1 MSMRAAPSIDRVRL
15 QVCDSVLVTVLMAKS
30 CTKKRATPQ
39 VADGL
44 QPALNDLVVG
54 SDARKKAK
62 TVPSADDQT
71 RRSSRANKG
80 SGGQIAQLQNIERIQ
95 TQAVARV
102 SPMDVATAN
111 EPRNP
116 LAPPSDKQLPQRKTR
131 RSNGRAEEKIPS
143 DAPVRA
149 PTASVGGNTLLRP
162 TRQVPIPGSR
172 YGFRL
177 PTPAADS
184 ATSCGDS
191 TVPHR
196 SASAI
201 QSSRQSS
208 THPASRGR
216 SATPVSR
223 GGTPITMPTPPVPLR
238 SSQIVQRAYN
248 SQTRQLSRTFSVRD
262 LNTASQPQN
271 FFDQDVSV
279 PAPPPYYHAGED
291 GDTECVDDHDSF
303 PSQRGKFPIS
313 GDTDIDDISPD
324 EDERTAE
331 AALHT
336 PEPDSRSQGANVN
349 SVNSRA
355 STPELGQFYHG
366 EDNQDS
372 RALPATRPAD
382 SQIDPALLAIS
393 EQHHG
398 EDSDVVRAYH
408 QRNGFPHVPAPERLR
423 AIRDQQQPS
432 SGIAVSMPAQDVA
445 CGVAQS
451 SQLPP
456 ESTGPPTTVLLTA
469 DGELTGHPTK
479 LRSYPNKFREVIERA
494 KLIAQCDSATK
505 NPFPSRS
512 TFLDIMSGEIFNEAL
527 VECTNTPPGYWPN
540 YRSQLGI
547 LLWESLMTWRSTIK
561 AKAREVLPRFYDVGA
576 HCTEAE
582 NQSQSQALIKGA
594 MFLRDGVDNEG
605 STNNMAHPALA
616 ALVSDFFYSSSSI
629 GAVFPEVFS
638 REVPRVAV
646 CLAAT
651 ALRAALDEYTQTGI
665 RQDRPFEYG
674 TYSKIF
680 AGFLDMQH
688 QIDQHPRHAAKTRE
702 LRVAWAS
709 AGRCE
714 TARRNV
720 LPASTHPKDRMKTQL
735 QPVIAFS
742 DEFHVILD

>member
-1 MSMRAAPSIDRVRL
+1 MSMRATPSIDRVHL
-15 QVCDSVLVTVLMAKS
+15 QVCDLVLVTVLMAKS

-44 QPALNDLVVG
+44 QPALNNPVV
-54 SDARKKAK
+54 
-62 TVPSADDQT
+62 DQT
-71 RRSSRANKG
+71 RCSSRANKG

-102 SPMDVATAN
+102 SLMDVATAN

-116 LAPPSDKQLPQRKTR
+116 LAPPSDKQLPQWKTCHL
-131 RSNGRAEEKIPS
+131 NGRAEEKARLILVVLPFSDSLTSQIPS
-143 DAPVRA
+143 DAPVHA
-149 PTASVGGNTLLRP
+149 PTASIGGNTLLRP
-162 TRQVPIPGSR
+162 TCQVPIPGSR

-177 PTPAADS
+177 PTPTADS

-208 THPASRGR
+208 THPASHGH

-223 GGTPITMPTPPVPLR
+223 GGTPITMLTPPVPLR
-238 SSQIVQRAYN
+238 SLQIVQCAYN
-248 SQTRQLSRTFSVRD
+248 SQTCQLSRTFSVRD

-279 PAPPPYYHAGED
+279 SMPPPYYHAGED

-303 PSQRGKFPIS
+303 PSQCRKFPVS
-313 GDTDIDDISPD
+313 GDTDIDNISPD

-336 PEPDSRSQGANVN
+336 TDSRSQGANVN
-349 SVNSRA
+349 SVNSCV
-355 STPELGQFYHG
+355 STLELGQFYHG

-372 RALPATRPAD
+372 HALPATCPTD
-382 SQIDPALLAIS
+382 SQIDPALLTIS

-423 AIRDQQQPS
+423 AIHDQQQPS
-432 SGIAVSMPAQDVA
+432 SGITISMPAQDVA

-469 DGELTGHPTK
+469 DGELMGHPTK
-479 LRSYPNKFREVIERA
+479 LRSYPNKFQEVIERA
-494 KLIAQCDSATK
+494 KLIVQCDSATK
-505 NPFPSRS
+505 NPFPSCS

-527 VECTNTPPGYWPN
+527 VKCTNTPPGYWPN

-547 LLWESLMTWRSTIK
+547 LLWKLLMTWRSTIK
-561 AKAREVLPRFYDVGA
+561 AKAREVLLRFYDVGA

-616 ALVSDFFYSSSSI
+616 ALVTDFFYSSSSI

-638 REVPRVAV
+638 CEVPRVAM

-651 ALRAALDEYTQTGI
+651 ALQAALDEYTQTGI
-665 RQDRPFEYG
+665 RQDCPFEYG

-680 AGFLDMQH
+680 VGFLDMQH
-688 QIDQHPRHAAKTRE
+688 QIDQHPRHAAKTQE

-714 TARRNV
+714 TARRNF
-720 LPASTHPKDRMKTQL
+720 LPASTHPKART
-735 QPVIAFS
+735 
-742 DEFHVILD
+742 E

>member
-1 MSMRAAPSIDRVRL
+1 MSMRAAPSIDHVCL

-30 CTKKRATPQ
+30 CTKKCATPQ
-39 VADGL
+39 VVDGL

-80 SGGQIAQLQNIERIQ
+80 SSGQIAQLQNIERIQ
-95 TQAVARV
+95 TQAIARV

-131 RSNGRAEEKIPS
+131 HSNSRAEEKAHLILVVLPFSDSLTSQIPS

-149 PTASVGGNTLLRP
+149 PTASIGGNTLLQP

-208 THPASRGR
+208 SHLVKAPLTPLHVAALQLLRLEAEHPS
-216 SATPVSR
+216 PC
-223 GGTPITMPTPPVPLR
+223 
-238 SSQIVQRAYN
+238 
-248 SQTRQLSRTFSVRD
+248 QLHPYLLGPRK
-262 LNTASQPQN
+262 LCNPQN

-303 PSQRGKFPIS
+303 PSQRGKFPVS

-336 PEPDSRSQGANVN
+336 PDSRSQGVNVN
-349 SVNSRA
+349 SMNSRA

-382 SQIDPALLAIS
+382 SQIDPTLLAIS

-432 SGIAVSMPAQDVA
+432 SGITVSMPAQDVA

-479 LRSYPNKFREVIERA
+479 LRSYPNKFREVIEWA

-527 VECTNTPPGYWPN
+527 VECMNTPPGYWPN
-540 YRSQLGI
+540 YRSQLSI
-547 LLWESLMTWRSTIK
+547 L
-561 AKAREVLPRFYDVGA
+561 
-576 HCTEAE
+576 AE
-582 NQSQSQALIKGA
+582 NQSQSQALIKGT

-651 ALRAALDEYTQTGI
+651 ALRAALDEYTQTRI

-674 TYSKIF
+674 TYSNIF

-709 AGRCE
+709 AGR
-714 TARRNV
+714 
-720 LPASTHPKDRMKTQL
+720 MKTQL